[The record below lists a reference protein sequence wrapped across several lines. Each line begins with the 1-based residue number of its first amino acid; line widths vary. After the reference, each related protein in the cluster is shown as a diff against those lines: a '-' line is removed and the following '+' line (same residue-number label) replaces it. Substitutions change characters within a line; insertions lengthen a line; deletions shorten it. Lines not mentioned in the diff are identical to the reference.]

1 MRFAVEVGKKDV
13 ASHLRTF
20 VVEVRMAVAR
30 RLASR
35 FAVVRRSEV
44 RTAAAAS
51 LSAAPS
57 LVVEGAS
64 TVVVAVVVVVDILVA
79 LVVVAYLDVRP
90 VIINRNINYLISI

>member
-30 RLASR
+30 CLASR

-64 TVVVAVVVVVDILVA
+64 TVAAVVVVVDILVA
-79 LVVVAYLDVRP
+79 LVVVAYLDARP
-90 VIINRNINYLISI
+90 VIIKRNINYLISI

>member
-30 RLASR
+30 CLASR

-64 TVVVAVVVVVDILVA
+64 TVVVVVDILVA

-90 VIINRNINYLISI
+90 VIINRNINYFISI

>member
-1 MRFAVEVGKKDV
+1 LRFAVEVGKKDV

-20 VVEVRMAVAR
+20 VVEMRMAVAR
-30 RLASR
+30 CQASR

-51 LSAAPS
+51 LSAEPS
-57 LVVEGAS
+57 WVGEGAS

-90 VIINRNINYLISI
+90 AIII

>member
-1 MRFAVEVGKKDV
+1 LRFAVEVGKKDV

-20 VVEVRMAVAR
+20 VVEVCMAVAR

-57 LVVEGAS
+57 WVVEGAS
-64 TVVVAVVVVVDILVA
+64 TVVAVVVVDILVA

-90 VIINRNINYLISI
+90 VIINRNINYFISI

>member
-1 MRFAVEVGKKDV
+1 LRFAVEVGKKDV

-51 LSAAPS
+51 LSAATS

-64 TVVVAVVVVVDILVA
+64 TVAVVAVDILVA